1 MKDTTS
7 SSRNGQRRLTIDFLF
22 LDLNTC
28 TRCVGTNANLERALA
43 SVEEVLR
50 STGVSLR
57 VNKILID
64 SPEKARAHHFVTS
77 PTIRVNG
84 RDIALETK
92 ESKCD
97 SCTDLCGCSEGTNCR
112 VWVYRGEEFNE
123 APTAMIVE
131 AILQEVFRAPQ
142 PQEQEESAAYEDVP
156 ENLQRFFAGASSPV
170 AEEAAMC
177 CSPAKQET
185 CCEPSAKA
193 SCCGNNSDAGC
204 GCQ

>member
-1 MKDTTS
+1 MKNTTS

-97 SCTDLCGCSEGTNCR
+97 SCTDLCGCSAGTNCR
-112 VWVYRGEEFNE
+112 VWLYRGEEYTE
-123 APTAMIVE
+123 APVAMIVE
-131 AILQEVFRAPQ
+131 AILQEIFHAPQ
-142 PQEQEESAAYEDVP
+142 HTAESAIYEEVP
-156 ENLQRFFAGASSPV
+156 ENLQRFFAGAAAPV
-170 AEEAAMC
+170 QEEAAMC

-185 CCEPSAKA
+185 CCEPSAKT
-193 SCCGNNSDAGC
+193 SCCGNNADAGC